1 MPEETQPGTAP
12 PPGSVQEGGVS
23 IGENAQITVGSG
35 DVTGGDKITAGG
47 HVIQAAAGAT
57 VIIGSPAAA
66 PAPDAVGEGLA
77 ALHDLMERSPD
88 VRNAVIAFQTDF
100 TAARDQVDALSD
112 YKDLHDLLHRLQF
125 QCYSGVT
132 QAATRFPGDEIALDN
147 LTDYL
152 LTLEGI
158 VAELRQ
164 VAERPTA
171 PKQEMEW
178 LEEVAAARAELSEA
192 IEKLDDKQLKRV
204 IWRLNRLLAVQPSRI
219 NTLLNQAARAM
230 RLPALT
236 QTLSEISNNLAALD
250 LDAEKVGQ
258 FKTGVEALSNIGRAL
273 TALVEDHDNWQD
285 IDVELRRLEVA
296 IDQDLVEL
304 EMSWPDLK
312 TKAAPL
318 YDGLTD
324 EWAVAIKKEGEGL
337 NEALAANNPVKI
349 KRAFRSYRRRA
360 GDRFYR
366 VDVDLKTLCGEL
378 RKIGAPLASVL
389 GMIE

>member
-1 MPEETQPGTAP
+1 MAEETQPDTTP
-12 PPGSVQEGGVS
+12 PAGSVQEGGVS

-57 VIIGSPAAA
+57 VIIGAPAA
-66 PAPDAVGEGLA
+66 APDAVGEGLA
-77 ALHDLMERSPD
+77 ALHELMERSSD
-88 VRNAVIAFQTDF
+88 VRNAVIAFGTDF
-100 TAARDQVDALSD
+100 TAARDQVDMLGD

-125 QCYSGVT
+125 HCYSGIT
-132 QAATRFPGDEIALDN
+132 QAAARFPDDEMALDN

-164 VAERPTA
+164 VAERPSA
-171 PKQEMEW
+171 PKQDVQW
-178 LEEVAAARAELSEA
+178 IEEVALARADLSTA
-192 IEKLDDKQLKRV
+192 IEKLDAKQLKQV
-204 IWRLNRLLAVQPSRI
+204 TWRLNRLLSVQPSRI

-230 RLPALT
+230 RLPALV
-236 QTLSEISNNLAALD
+236 QTLSQVSENLASLD

-258 FKTGVEALSNIGRAL
+258 FKTGVEALSNLDHAL
-273 TALVEDHDNWQD
+273 IALVDEHDHWQD
-285 IDVELRRLEVA
+285 IDVELRRLEAA
-296 IDQDLVEL
+296 IEQDLEEL

-312 TKAAPL
+312 TKATPL

-324 EWAVAIKKEGEGL
+324 EWAVAIKKEGDGL
-337 NEALAANNPVKI
+337 DETLAANNPVKV
-349 KRAFRSYRRRA
+349 KRTFRSYRRRA